1 MSEQTKKVNMWW
13 VLGLIGLVIVGIIA
27 ITFLVN
33 VMFGGGSSDAQG
45 PEVIPPPPVSG
56 VPSATALDAIHLRS
70 GPGTL
75 YPSYGV
81 APKGATGEVIG
92 VSNTG
97 QWWVVKLPTT
107 ISPNGQGWVSG
118 QYVEVKDA
126 GNVPVIPTPPM
137 PPIVEPV
144 PPPSGAPTAVAL
156 DAINVR
162 SGPGVHYPAYGI
174 AAKGSK
180 GEVIGVSQD
189 GKWWVVKLSTTLVG
203 TGQGWV
209 SADWVETS
217 NTGGVPVIPPPD
229 QQPPVDVPPP
239 PDGVATATALDYIN
253 IRSGPGTQ
261 YASYGIAQPGAR
273 GEIIGKSSDGKWWVV
288 KLPTNLVGTGQGWVS
303 ADYVLAANAGG
314 VPVIP
319 AP

>member
-1 MSEQTKKVNMWW
+1 MSEQTKKVNLWW
-13 VLGLIGLVIVGIIA
+13 VLGLIALVIIGVIA
-27 ITFLVN
+27 IVFLVN
-33 VMFGGGSSDAQG
+33 LLFGGSSNAQG
-45 PEVIPPPPVSG
+45 PEVIPPAPAPG

-81 APKGATGEVIG
+81 AQKGATGEVIG
-92 VSNTG
+92 VSQTG
-97 QWWVVKLPTT
+97 QWWVVKLPAT

-118 QYVEVKDA
+118 QYVSVSNT
-126 GNVPVIPTPPM
+126 GSVPVFPTPPL
-137 PPIVEPV
+137 PPDIGL
-144 PPPSGAPTAVAL
+144 PPPSNGAPTAVAL
-156 DAINVR
+156 DAIYVR
-162 SGPGVHYPAYGI
+162 SGPGVQYPAYGI
-174 AAKGSK
+174 AQKGAK
-180 GEVIGVSQD
+180 GEVIGVSSD
-189 GKWWVVKLSTTLVG
+189 NRWWVVKIPTSMVG

-239 PDGVATATALDYIN
+239 PEGAATGIALDYIN
-253 IRSGPGTQ
+253 VRSGPGTN
-261 YASYGIAQPGAR
+261 YASYGIAQPGASA
-273 GEIIGKSSDGKWWVV
+273 EIIGKSADGRWWVV
-288 KLPTNLVGTGQGWVS
+288 KIPTSLVGTGQGWVS
-303 ADYVLAANAGG
+303 ADWVLATNAGN